1 MGFTMQMQ
9 GRKVVLFICFG
20 ELLEIEIHPSFTNE
34 MEVSMNTRKFLQ
46 LFVLIAVLLASFA
59 STTYV
64 FAAPASSGQCGT
76 SVTVVSGDT
85 LRKIADRCD
94 TTIYALRRANP
105 EIGLGNLIYPGQV
118 LLLPG
123 TILGSDGGYLIYIV
137 ARGDTLKG
145 LAARFGSTVE
155 SIMASNP
162 EITNPNVIYEGQRLT
177 IYSGPSTPPPT
188 PPPASGQTYYV
199 LAGDTLRKIAAKFN
213 TTVDAILRIN
223 PQIINPN
230 IIYVGQAIAIP
241 TGVSTHV
248 VQKGDTLRIIASK
261 YGTTVDA
268 LLALN
273 PGIKNPN
280 LIYVGQ
286 VIRVR

>member
-1 MGFTMQMQ
+1 M
-9 GRKVVLFICFG
+9 CFG
-20 ELLEIEIHPSFTNE
+20 ELLEIETHPSFTNE
-34 MEVSMNTRKFLQ
+34 MEVSMNTKKFLQ

-59 STTYV
+59 STSSA
-64 FAAPASSGQCGT
+64 FAAPASVGQCGT

-94 TTIYALRRANP
+94 TTIYAIRRANP

-123 TILGSDGGYLIYIV
+123 TILGTDGGYLIYIV

-145 LAARFGSTVE
+145 LAIRFGSTVD
-155 SIMASNP
+155 SIVASNP
-162 EITNPNVIYEGQRLT
+162 DITNPNVIYEGQRLT
-177 IYSGPSTPPPT
+177 IYTGGSTPPPTT

-199 LAGDTLRKIAAKFN
+199 VKGDTLRKIAAKFN
-213 TTVDAILRIN
+213 TTVDALLRLN

-230 IIYVGQAIAIP
+230 IIYVGQAIVIP
-241 TGVSTHV
+241 AGTSTHI
-248 VQKGDTLRIIASK
+248 VQKGDTLRIIANK
-261 YGTTVDA
+261 YGTTVEA
-268 LLALN
+268 ILMLN
-273 PGIKNPN
+273 PNIKNPN

-286 VIRVR
+286 VIVVR